1 MRDTLIYVDALG
13 WLCWDGRRWE
23 CNEHKATACAMD
35 FSERMLREAE
45 ETNRNAQVTQAKLLM
60 EAAKDAE
67 SVSEW
72 ALKSAENALKDAKMF
87 WRHAQRLRGARQLNN
102 MTELSKPYL
111 LLKADS
117 LDANPFDLNTPAGI
131 VDLTTGNLRPHER
144 KAYCSRIT
152 NASPGEKGAEMWEN
166 FLDTVTCG
174 DGSVKGFLQM
184 VAGMALIGA
193 VYQEGILIAYGGGR
207 NGKSTF
213 FNALGEVLG
222 DYSGSVDIRT
232 LTTERAN
239 RGASLATLRGK
250 RLVVTGELEEHQ
262 RLSVSTLKQIGST
275 DKLNI
280 EEKYKQPESVRQ
292 SHTLVL
298 FTNHLPRVGSTDN
311 GTWRRLTVVP
321 FQVVIPEKDGV
332 QNYAE
337 VLARDAGGAI
347 LSWAIE
353 GAENFIRN
361 GCKLDIPEAVEEATD
376 AYRQREDW
384 LNSFLE
390 ERCVRDEKARTPAR
404 ALYLEYRAWAS
415 DSGEF
420 VRREN
425 DFSAAMEG
433 MGFRKVK
440 ICGKPTY
447 KGVSIDADTLLSR
460 VS

>member
-23 CNEHKATACAMD
+23 RNEHKATACAMD
-35 FSERMLREAE
+35 LSGRMLREAE
-45 ETNRNAQVTQAKLLM
+45 EASRNAQMKQAKLFM
-60 EAAKDAE
+60 EAAKNAE
-67 SVSEW
+67 SVNEW
-72 ALKSAENALKDAKMF
+72 ALKGVENALKDAKAF
-87 WRHAQRLRGARQLNN
+87 YRHAQRLRGARQLNN

-111 LLKADS
+111 LLKADC

-131 VDLTTGNLRPHER
+131 VDLTTGKLRPHDR

-184 VAGMALIGA
+184 VAGMSLIGA

-222 DYSGSVDIRT
+222 DYSGSMDIRT

-250 RLVVTGELEEHQ
+250 RLVITGELEEHQ
-262 RLSVSTLKQIGST
+262 RLSVSVLKQLSST

-321 FQVVIPEKDGV
+321 FQAVIPEKDGV

-337 VLARDAGGAI
+337 VLARDAGEAI

-353 GAENFIRN
+353 GAGNFIRN
-361 GCKLDIPEAVEEATD
+361 GCKLDIPNAVEEATD

-390 ERCVRDEKARTPAR
+390 ERCVRDEYARTGAR
-404 ALYLEYRAWAS
+404 ALYMEYRAWAS

-440 ICGKPTY
+440 ISGKPTY
-447 KGVSIDADTLLSR
+447 KGISIDTSTLLSR